1 MEGLL
6 TALNHR
12 LIRLLMT
19 AICLMAT
26 QSVAAERY
34 PLLIFSD
41 QGEAYASLLKTLEQ
55 ELKVT
60 LETAYLQQ
68 GGLDQE
74 ASLDRSIVAVGTRA
88 CEFVI
93 RHAQPSTRV
102 LCTFLP
108 SQAFTVLSQSH
119 QASLLFMNRQI
130 TALFMDQPF
139 TRQMILARIIKP
151 DMSRIGAVFGP
162 SSRALAADFLRVSA
176 EFDIQP
182 VYTLMDESDNPV
194 RVLTPVISD
203 SDVFIAVPD
212 SSVFNRTAAKWILYI
227 SLRNRIPLIG
237 FSTSYVDA
245 GAVLGIYS
253 TPVQVARHTAE
264 LMQSMKISEE
274 LPEPQY
280 PRYYTVSVNR
290 TAARTLRLD
299 LPPLEVI
306 EEALRTSEQLYDRQK
321 N

>member
-1 MEGLL
+1 M
-6 TALNHR
+6 
-12 LIRLLMT
+12 
-19 AICLMAT
+19 AICLAVT
-26 QSVAAERY
+26 QSVAAERT

-41 QGEAYASLLKTLEQ
+41 QGDAYATLLKTLEQ
-55 ELKVT
+55 ELKIT

-68 GGLDQE
+68 GALDQE
-74 ASLDRSIVAVGTRA
+74 KSLDRTIVAVGTRA

-93 RHAQPSTRV
+93 RNAQPSTRV

-108 SQAFTVLSQSH
+108 SQAFTVLSQNH
-119 QASLLFMNRQI
+119 QASLLFINRQI

-139 TRQMILARIIKP
+139 SRQLILARIIQP
-151 DMSRIGAVFGP
+151 NMTSVGSVFGP
-162 SSRALAADFLRVSA
+162 SSRVLEADFVRVSTD
-176 EFDIQP
+176 FGMRP
-182 VYTLMDESDNPV
+182 VYTLMNESDNPV
-194 RVLTPVISD
+194 RVLTPIISD
-203 SDVFIAVPD
+203 SDVFIAIPD

-253 TPVQVARHTAE
+253 TPTQVGRHTAD
-264 LMQSMKISEE
+264 LIKTMSSSAE

-280 PRYYTVSVNR
+280 PQYYTVSVNR

-299 LPPLEVI
+299 LPPLELI
-306 EEALRTSEQLYDRQK
+306 EEALRTSELLYDRQK